1 MPLLIHLQAQVNNML
16 ETIIAICAVIGALAA
31 IGIGITLLGIGM
43 EKIEV

>member
-1 MPLLIHLQAQVNNML
+1 MI
-16 ETIIAICAVIGALAA
+16 ETIIAICEVIGALAA